1 MDFLSGMAGIGDDP
15 VLKNAYDA
23 YSEGSYMSSFSI
35 FEEAGTPEA
44 KYCMAFQILN
54 GQGVQRNPKKAFSLF
69 KESMDGSFLPAI
81 SEVAQCYGYG
91 IGVKTDD
98 SKAFE
103 LFSKAAEL
111 GDPYGMSMLSMMY
124 RNGDGVRRN
133 NKLADEWS
141 EHCDSSGDPGELED
155 AGMEFLENGHVILG
169 RMFLMR
175 SAVMGAPVS
184 AKALACIYGFGAGV
198 HADDDEASDWEDTAD
213 ANGWD
218 DVTREDLEGHE
229 KWFSRFIDLDEMDA
243 EPEYD

>member
-1 MDFLSGMAGIGDDP
+1 MDFLSGMTGIGDDP
-15 VLKNAYDA
+15 VLKSAYDA
-23 YSEGSYMSSFSI
+23 YSEGSYMSSLSI
-35 FEEAGTPEA
+35 FEESGTPEA

-54 GQGVQRNPKKAFSLF
+54 GQGVQRDPKKAFALF
-69 KESMDGSFLPAI
+69 AESMEGGFMPAV

-98 SKAFE
+98 PKAFE
-103 LFSKAAEL
+103 LFSRAAES

-124 RNGDGVRRN
+124 RNGDGVKRS

-141 EHCDSSGDPGELED
+141 GRCDSSGDPGELED
-155 AGMEFLENGHVILG
+155 IGLEFLEKGNVILG

-184 AKALACIYGFGAGV
+184 AKALAFVYGFGVGV
-198 HADDDEASDWEDTAD
+198 RADEDEASDWEDTAD

-229 KWFSRFIDLDEMDA
+229 EWFSRFIDLEDL
-243 EPEYD
+243 EPE